1 MLKDK
6 IKEVPGLLY
15 VVDSMEFMSSAGRR
29 RMLEQVWLTKQ
40 EDLDHEQ
47 QAVCVMGKA
56 MFDAEKEASV
66 TLLRHQLMQLHDI
79 RTTLRSL
86 SSHVV
91 LDEVELFEVKNLSN
105 LCNISSRALLELGL
119 EEMFPIPDVQRV
131 FAILDPDGT
140 GVPNFYI
147 YDSYDSRLAVVRKQM
162 KSADDSQMGDLLAQ
176 QNEIQQ
182 QVICSLCEKL
192 LPYADSLVTAL
203 EQMAYI
209 DCTMARASLS
219 HSWGLQEPVHD
230 ENHFYFQSLFNPRLK
245 QHNEATGLRYQPVDI
260 SLTDGVTF
268 ITGANMAGKTVL
280 LKSGL
285 HS

>member
-29 RMLEQVWLTKQ
+29 RMLEQAWLTKQ

-56 MFDAEKEASV
+56 MLDAKKVASV

-105 LCNISSRALLELGL
+105 L
-119 EEMFPIPDVQRV
+119 
-131 FAILDPDGT
+131 
-140 GVPNFYI
+140 Y
-147 YDSYDSRLAVVRKQM
+147 
-162 KSADDSQMGDLLAQ
+162 
-176 QNEIQQ
+176 
-182 QVICSLCEKL
+182 QVILHLS
-192 LPYADSLVTAL
+192 
-203 EQMAYI
+203 
-209 DCTMARASLS
+209 CT
-219 HSWGLQEPVHD
+219 
-230 ENHFYFQSLFNPRLK
+230 
-245 QHNEATGLRYQPVDI
+245 
-260 SLTDGVTF
+260 
-268 ITGANMAGKTVL
+268 
-280 LKSGL
+280 
-285 HS
+285 